1 LSIYTITKGKPML
14 TILLFALLL
23 LLPIAALAIALTVL
37 HWMAWVEAQFATFDS
52 SLDQVED

>member
-1 LSIYTITKGKPML
+1 ML

-37 HWMAWVEAQFATFDS
+37 HWMAWAEAQARAFDS
-52 SLDQVED
+52 SLDHVED